1 MALKASLS
9 NPLTGEVRQIKIGW
23 SWTLLFF
30 SSFLGLPL
38 FLRKLPALGLILL
51 STSYFSFLVLLI
63 PDQTLQLLMDLYLTA
78 STIGLSLWLAVQ
90 GNRMTALALLE
101 SGWVFTEPA
110 SMTALLAKGRWRL
123 QAAERA
129 RS

>member
-9 NPLTGEVRQIKIGW
+9 NPLTGEVRQIKVGW

-38 FLRKLPALGLILL
+38 FLRRLPALGLVLL

-63 PDQTLQLLMDLYLTA
+63 PDQTLQLLMDLYLVA
-78 STIGLSLWLAVQ
+78 STIGLSLWLAIQ

-101 SGWVFTEPA
+101 GGWVFTDPA
-110 SMTALLAKGRWRL
+110 SMTALLAKGRWGL
-123 QAAERA
+123 QPTERA
-129 RS
+129 RA